1 VPALQHSDSRTEPD
15 AEPASGYGSAHWSAL
30 GSYVHLVVADGERL
44 EAARAGVV
52 AVLDAV
58 DRSCS
63 RFRDD
68 SDLVRANRAAGRW
81 VRVDRLLTDALAV
94 AVAAAAETDGLVDPT
109 LGAHLAAL
117 GYDRDLSMVRSLSG
131 PAGEPRADRK
141 GPGGPPPDRSRSG
154 RGGPDESGPAA
165 IPALPVPNAWRELG
179 IDPDGAVYVPPG
191 VALDLGAT
199 GKAFAADLIARSV
212 PKEAGTDLVISLGGD
227 VAVGLIQDP
236 DLDWPVIV
244 TEQVEDADGDAAE
257 TVMIS
262 SGGLATSSVTRR
274 RWKYGG
280 RVMHHLLDPRTGA
293 PVSRVWR
300 TATVSGASC
309 VAANT
314 ASTVSI
320 VLGEQAPAW
329 LAERDLAARLV
340 AVDGTVVRVGGWP
353 EGGP

>member
-1 VPALQHSDSRTEPD
+1 
-15 AEPASGYGSAHWSAL
+15 
-30 GSYVHLVVADGERL
+30 
-44 EAARAGVV
+44 
-52 AVLDAV
+52 
-58 DRSCS
+58 
-63 RFRDD
+63 
-68 SDLVRANRAAGRW
+68 
-81 VRVDRLLTDALAV
+81 
-94 AVAAAAETDGLVDPT
+94 VAAAVETDGLVDPT

-117 GYDRDLSMVRSLSG
+117 GYDRDLSMVRSLSDPTG
-131 PAGEPRADRK
+131 DAMTDHS

-154 RGGPDESGPAA
+154 RGGPDASGPAA
-165 IPALPVPNAWRELG
+165 IPALPVPNAWHEVG
-179 IDPDGAVYVPPG
+179 IDPDGAVYVPPS

-212 PKEAGTDLVISLGGD
+212 PQEAGTDLVISLGGD
-227 VAVGLIQDP
+227 VAVGLVRGV

-244 TEQVEDADGDAAE
+244 TEQVEDADSGDAE
-257 TVMIS
+257 TVTIS

-280 RVMHHLLDPRTGA
+280 QVMHHLLDPRTGA

-300 TATVSGASC
+300 TATVAAASC

-329 LAERDLAARLV
+329 LAERELAARLV

-353 EGGP
+353 EGGT